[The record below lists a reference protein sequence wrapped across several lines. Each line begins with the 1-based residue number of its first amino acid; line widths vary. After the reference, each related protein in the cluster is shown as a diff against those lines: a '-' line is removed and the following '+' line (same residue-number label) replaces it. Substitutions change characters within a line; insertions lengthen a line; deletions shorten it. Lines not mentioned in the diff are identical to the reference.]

1 MLPFELL
8 VAGERL
14 WIVERSEE
22 NPESGTA
29 RMIAGERLWIVERSE
44 ENPESGTARMITFVP
59 TYYNADFFEI
69 PEEFASYEFVC
80 EGQDFLYEGE
90 AVRIVGESQE
100 SEQ

>member
-1 MLPFELL
+1 
-8 VAGERL
+8 
-14 WIVERSEE
+14 
-22 NPESGTA
+22 
-29 RMIAGERLWIVERSE
+29 
-44 ENPESGTARMITFVP
+44 MITFVP

>member
-1 MLPFELL
+1 MSRP
-8 VAGERL
+8 G
-14 WIVERSEE
+14 RSL
-22 NPESGTA
+22 SSA
-29 RMIAGERLWIVERSE
+29 SE
-44 ENPESGTARMITFVP
+44 TDKEQHGVSEDKSYDA
-59 TYYNADFFEI
+59 YYNADFFEI